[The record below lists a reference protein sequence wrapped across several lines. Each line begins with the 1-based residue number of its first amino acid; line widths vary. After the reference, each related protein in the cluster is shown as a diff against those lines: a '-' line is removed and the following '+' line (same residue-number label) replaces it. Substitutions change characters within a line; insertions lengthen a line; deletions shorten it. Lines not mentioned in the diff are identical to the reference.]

1 MRISRGQAALLIR
14 FFRKNAYVCRK
25 PLPVFLAAR
34 LLRVGTDTPQ
44 KRNTHGSDEAAL
56 QAKAL
61 ADLRRTFLV
70 ADEVYRRFRAG
81 LVTGKAQPYK
91 RVVEWIPISNN

>member
-1 MRISRGQAALLIR
+1 MS
-14 FFRKNAYVCRK
+14 
-25 PLPVFLAAR
+25 
-34 LLRVGTDTPQ
+34 TETPE
-44 KRNTHGSDEAAL
+44 KRNTHQADPAAL

-81 LVTGKAQPYK
+81 LLTGKVQPYK
-91 RVVEWIPISNN
+91 RVIEWIPMSKN